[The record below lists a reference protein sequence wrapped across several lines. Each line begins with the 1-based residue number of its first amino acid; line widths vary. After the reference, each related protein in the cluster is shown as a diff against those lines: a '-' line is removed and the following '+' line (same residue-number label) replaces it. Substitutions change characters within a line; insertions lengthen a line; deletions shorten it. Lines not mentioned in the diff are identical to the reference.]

1 MGIWDIFSGES
12 GRNAAIW
19 GAGQTAS
26 GANQQRNYINDY
38 SNLSLKALGDTHAS
52 GSGAL
57 TGGYNVA
64 NAAQLGQF
72 GSAADQLTQAGN
84 YYKPLAEEANR
95 GYSTYGD
102 AAGVNG
108 AAGQDRARQNFRA
121 GPGYQ
126 FTQNEAVNAA
136 TRSANAAGMAA
147 SGNTLDAT
155 TRLGAN
161 LADKEWGGYMDR
173 LNPYLQLAPGLAAKQ
188 ADASTNIASLQ
199 TDFGKTY
206 GDRAMSYGNT
216 LANMAQGYGNNAINI
231 YGQQGRDLANIT
243 GAETGSITN
252 LGTSGMMAG
261 QQGNANAWNAGMQ
274 IANLAANAM
283 GGGKASSLFK

>member
-1 MGIWDIFSGES
+1 MSIWDIFSGES

-19 GAGQTAS
+19 GANQTAT
-26 GANQQRNYINDY
+26 GAEAQRNYINQGTGY
-38 SNLSLKALGDTHAS
+38 SLQSLADSHAAGTGALGNAYNNAS
-52 GSGAL
+52 QA
-57 TGGYNVA
+57 
-64 NAAQLGQF
+64 
-72 GSAADQLTQAGN
+72 QAGLYGLSRKDLEGASS
-84 YYKPLAEEANR
+84 YYQPLAAEANR

-136 TRSANAAGMAA
+136 TRAANASGMAA

-161 LADKEWGGYMDR
+161 LANKEWGGYMDR

-188 ADASTNIASLQ
+188 ADAATNIASLD
-199 TDFGKTY
+199 TNYGKDY
-206 GDRAMSYGNT
+206 ADRSMSYGNT
-216 LANMAQGYGNNAINI
+216 LASMAQGYGNNAINI
-231 YGQQGRDLANIT
+231 YGQQSRDLANIT

-261 QQGNANAWNAGMQ
+261 QQGSANAWNAGMQ
-274 IANLAANAM
+274 VANLLASNM
-283 GGGKASSLFK
+283 NKASSLFK